1 MYIEAINIS
10 GQLLLVMFYFG
21 FFFLTNITIS
31 QACMQK
37 KNHNTYRGWISDT
50 D

>member
-21 FFFLTNITIS
+21 FFFFNKYYHITGLH
-31 QACMQK
+31 AEE
-37 KNHNTYRGWISDT
+37 NHNTYRGWISDT